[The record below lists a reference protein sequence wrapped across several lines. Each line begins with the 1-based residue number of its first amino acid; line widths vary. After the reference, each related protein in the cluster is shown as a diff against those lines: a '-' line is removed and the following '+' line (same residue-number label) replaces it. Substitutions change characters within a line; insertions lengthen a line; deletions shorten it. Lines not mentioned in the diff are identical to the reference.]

1 MILTSIDFIIKELKS
16 LHNKFTNSNI
26 RYEFCNSSNTHLVEV
41 TPFEFYNSET
51 YMEAELGF
59 EDLFLDKFPNEDL
72 VFISE
77 QSLSKISNPIF
88 ELFSEKTGFFRTD
101 FIVDSSFSNFIDICE
116 DDYHLTGE
124 NNYALAA

>member
-26 RYEFCNSSNTHLVEV
+26 RYEFCKFSNTHLVEV
-41 TPFEFYNSET
+41 TPFEFYNSEI
-51 YMEAELGF
+51 YMEAELDF
-59 EDLFLDKFPNEDL
+59 EDLFLDNFPNEDL

-88 ELFSEKTGFFRTD
+88 EIFSEKTGFFRTD
-101 FIVDSSFSNFIDICE
+101 FIVYPSLSTFVDICE
-116 DDYHLTGE
+116 DDYHLMGE